1 MVLSSVFHHSRP
13 RQSRFFVDSDEASS
27 TTPCGAVFRAQ
38 ERKTVPS
45 FARLARVPLRMRW
58 DPSGSLPQSDGTRQ
72 FDAVNVDV
80 AERKHMFLRVD
91 IVGYSQLVWLLSDL
105 FIVGLDTTVT
115 TLRWSVLFFIKRP
128 KVTQKLVEEI
138 DSVIGSERKP
148 CLNDRDNMPY
158 MGAFINE
165 VMRFSTITP
174 LAAHATPEDTT
185 LGEYHIPKQTL
196 VIVNLWG
203 IHHDPKS
210 IVVINS
216 QEWLYQAFVK
226 QGDHFNHRHHSTVIY
241 FITNGR
247 GRDF

>member
-1 MVLSSVFHHSRP
+1 
-13 RQSRFFVDSDEASS
+13 
-27 TTPCGAVFRAQ
+27 
-38 ERKTVPS
+38 
-45 FARLARVPLRMRW
+45 
-58 DPSGSLPQSDGTRQ
+58 
-72 FDAVNVDV
+72 
-80 AERKHMFLRVD
+80 
-91 IVGYSQLVWLLSDL
+91 SQLVWLLSDL

-203 IHHDPKS
+203 IHHDPK
-210 IVVINS
+210 VWRDPH
-216 QEWLYQAFVK
+216 EFRPE
-226 QGDHFNHRHHSTVIY
+226 HFLGPEGKAMLKHLVPFSLGKS
-241 FITNGR
+241 FGC
-247 GRDF
+247 